1 MLISLLSH
9 HLDYLL
15 DVAGIAAGHFSARI
29 PASQVA
35 LEITSFSTRPGID
48 SRTPNAGLATIFS
61 GATVSPTSYP
71 TTSPPSVS
79 WIPSAAASDSPTR
92 SGYFDMGTC
101 NTFTLLAGGLATCP
115 CDVNMGLYG
124 YGTLAGTGGFIG
136 TAMEASSSA
145 IDTCR
150 NEASAIYKATLADV
164 SNCVTMPA
172 LVDKLVITPGYYC
185 QGGAISIA
193 AAVTITL
200 DSGGD
205 ANAEFVF
212 TSAGAIAFGAGVHIL
227 LAGGATFEN
236 IFWISTGAIAMGAN
250 SITQGIFITGPIA
263 AFTLGANGKIVGR
276 VLIDGTTTMGAGSSI
291 ESKTE
296 TL

>member
-1 MLISLLSH
+1 MG
-9 HLDYLL
+9 
-15 DVAGIAAGHFSARI
+15 AGSSIESKTET
-29 PASQVA
+29 
-35 LEITSFSTRPGID
+35 L
-48 SRTPNAGLATIFS
+48 
-61 GATVSPTSYP
+61 PTSSP

-79 WIPSAAASDSPTR
+79 WTPSAAASDSPTR

-150 NEASAIYKATLADV
+150 NEASAIYGATLADV

-236 IFWISTGAIAMGAN
+236 IFWISTGAISMGAN

-276 VLIDGTTTMGAGSSI
+276 VLIDSTTTMGAGSSI

>member
-1 MLISLLSH
+1 
-9 HLDYLL
+9 
-15 DVAGIAAGHFSARI
+15 
-29 PASQVA
+29 
-35 LEITSFSTRPGID
+35 
-48 SRTPNAGLATIFS
+48 
-61 GATVSPTSYP
+61 
-71 TTSPPSVS
+71 
-79 WIPSAAASDSPTR
+79 
-92 SGYFDMGTC
+92 
-101 NTFTLLAGGLATCP
+101 
-115 CDVNMGLYG
+115 MGLYG